1 MLLENRVAIVTGG
14 ANGIG
19 RGISLELAKQGCS
32 VAIADIQQDAAEK
45 TAKEVSALGVKGI
58 AIKCDVTNADQIKN
72 VVDTVIKEFGKI
84 DILVNNAGGFG
95 PIQLLRDVK
104 EEDWDK
110 ALTLNLKSNF
120 LFTQA
125 VVPHMI
131 EKKYGKII
139 NISSL
144 AAISSGPPN
153 HQYAAAKGGVYAMT
167 MGLASELAHHNINVN
182 AIMPGII
189 QTAMWDHSVP
199 PGVEKGDFLQGMAN
213 ANVALGRAGTPEDV
227 GMVAVFLAS
236 ELSRYVTGERITVA
250 GGMPLVTPPPPFG

>member
-1 MLLENRVAIVTGG
+1 MLLENRVAIVTAG

-19 RGISLELAKQGCS
+19 KGIALEFAKQGCS
-32 VAIADIQQDAAEK
+32 VAIADIQQDTAEK
-45 TAKEVSALGVKGI
+45 TAQEVSALGVKGI
-58 AIKCDVTNADQIKN
+58 AIKCDVTDADQIKD

-95 PIQLLRDVK
+95 PIQLLSEIK

-110 ALTLNLKSNF
+110 SLDLNLKSNF

-125 VVPHMI
+125 VVPYMI
-131 EKKYGKII
+131 EKKYGKIV

-153 HQYAAAKGGVYAMT
+153 HQYSAAKGGVYALT
-167 MGLASELAHHNINVN
+167 MGLAGELAHHNITVN

-189 QTAMWDHSVP
+189 QTGMWDHSVP
-199 PGVEKGDFLQGMAN
+199 PGADKSEFFQGMAN
-213 ANVALGRAGTPEDV
+213 ANVAMGRAGTPEDV

-250 GGMPLVTPPPPFG
+250 GGLPLVTPPPIG